1 MAKKVMQFRYYADN
15 DSRNQPAST
24 ASRYAKGT
32 IFEGYTPIVKIGI
45 QTIPGMKFYLND
57 NVYPILVG
65 PTGIYELDLEGFSE
79 VNKISIDIKSM
90 SLIAKNPSA
99 YLIIDIIYDN

>member
-15 DSRNQPAST
+15 DSRNQPAGT
-24 ASRYAKGT
+24 ASRYTKGT

-45 QTIPGMKFYLND
+45 QTIPGTKFYLND
-57 NVYPILVG
+57 SVYPILVG

-79 VNKISIDIKSM
+79 VNKLLIDPKSM
-90 SLIAKNPSA
+90 YVIGSNPGA
-99 YLIIDIIYDN
+99 YLIIDVVYDN